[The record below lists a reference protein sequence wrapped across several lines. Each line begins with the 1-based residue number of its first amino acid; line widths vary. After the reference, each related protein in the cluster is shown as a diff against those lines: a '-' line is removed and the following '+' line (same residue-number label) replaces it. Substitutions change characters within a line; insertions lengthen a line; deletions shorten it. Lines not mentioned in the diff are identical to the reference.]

1 MIYEGS
7 IVHVSKGW
15 MQRKSCMYICWWCH
29 MHWTQSCHMHWAQ
42 SCHMHWAQSC
52 HMDWTQSCHMHWTQ
66 SCHMHWTQSSARSVN
81 TIICQISHQIKPTNK
96 QTHDIEPYLWN
107 CTFISGANFFIQR
120 NMGDV
125 RDDRDSCEVMFLSF
139 PHLMSH
145 PAAVSAITVLAV
157 LTEHWGF
164 PLTLVT
170 DVFNRGLFH
179 LKLLHA

>member
-15 MQRKSCMYICWWCH
+15 MLRKSCMYICWWCH
-29 MHWTQSCHMHWAQ
+29 MHWTQSYALNTIMSYALNTVM
-42 SCHMHWAQSC
+42 SYAL
-52 HMDWTQSCHMHWTQ
+52 
-66 SCHMHWTQSSARSVN
+66 N
-81 TIICQISHQIKPTNK
+81 TIICQISEHNHLPDQSSNKANK
-96 QTHDIEPYLWN
+96 QANWSHDTEPYLWN

-125 RDDRDSCEVMFLSF
+125 SNDRDSREVVFLSF
-139 PHLMSH
+139 PYLMSH
-145 PAAVSAITVLAV
+145 PAAVSAVTVLTV

>member
-1 MIYEGS
+1 MFSLFSIRGLLYPPVRPPITMIHQGMWCLMRGKIIGS
-7 IVHVSKGW
+7 IVFGRCMFQKAGCKG
-15 MQRKSCMYICWWCH
+15 RATCTSVDVICTEH
-29 MHWTQSCHMHWAQ
+29 NHLP
-42 SCHMHWAQSC
+42 
-52 HMDWTQSCHMHWTQ
+52 D
-66 SCHMHWTQSSARSVN
+66 QSSNKANELTSKLSW
-81 TIICQISHQIKPTNK
+81 SHDT
-96 QTHDIEPYLWN
+96 EPYLWN

-125 RDDRDSCEVMFLSF
+125 RDDRDSCEVVFLSF

-145 PAAVSAITVLAV
+145 PAAVSAVTVLAV